1 MVLMCILLL
10 GHAKGIKLKNEV
22 FYLDCIVL
30 LVNSTIG
37 GSQQVLKAIYVVVD
51 DYNHIWTLWVGT
63 MTYGSE
69 VTDFDSQNEVTI
81 LLNETNKF
89 DKTEIKA

>member
-1 MVLMCILLL
+1 
-10 GHAKGIKLKNEV
+10 
-22 FYLDCIVL
+22 
-30 LVNSTIG
+30 
-37 GSQQVLKAIYVVVD
+37 
-51 DYNHIWTLWVGT
+51 LWVGT